1 MDDKDY
7 IDEDDV
13 KYMSKIMFG
22 SLSSDMLS
30 DTEINEDVKI
40 NIKEALFLSDFFT
53 SDKAANLM
61 SKLFSNIKQNYDNEN
76 INKVVKQFSIV
87 I

>member
-1 MDDKDY
+1 MVECGIIKV
-7 IDEDDV
+7 IDAA
-13 KYMSKIMFG
+13 I
-22 SLSSDMLS
+22 
-30 DTEINEDVKI
+30 KI

-61 SKLFSNIKQNYDNEN
+61 SKLFSNIKEQNNIDS
-76 INKVVKQFSIV
+76 INKRVKQFSIV